1 MFLSDIDIVWNDR
14 GKFSGGCFCSRSL
27 VSALVWDAVSAP
39 SCLPSSDCVI
49 PFCSLLSPSWSPISL
64 GFFPILGRF
73 PGCLPADRDTRGHI
87 VRRFLQETSQEKSL
101 FQNPLVGDFVSLAG
115 CSNLFR
121 KVQSVYYFQRCSHQ
135 VATSCGFGLVVWV
148 FLITLYFDQRS
159 AMKVP

>member
-1 MFLSDIDIVWNDR
+1 M
-14 GKFSGGCFCSRSL
+14 
-27 VSALVWDAVSAP
+27 SAIVWDAVSAP

-87 VRRFLQETSQEKSL
+87 VRRFLQETSQVQSL

-115 CSNLFR
+115 CSKLFW
-121 KVQSVYYFQRCSHQ
+121 KV
-135 VATSCGFGLVVWV
+135 
-148 FLITLYFDQRS
+148 
-159 AMKVP
+159 